1 MNPVLIAALFA
12 IFVLFEPAVAQA
24 DNPFDGSWIVS
35 ADGKKI
41 ADMGG
46 SVVINGDSGTWDIV
60 ADARK
65 NPCIGRKYP
74 ITVQNASA
82 DELVFTVN
90 RASTLIGCKDSTYT
104 FKKVDDKT
112 LKGELGAGRAVS
124 LTRQ

>member
-1 MNPVLIAALFA
+1 MNPILIVALSAVFLVSEA
-12 IFVLFEPAVAQA
+12 AVAQA
-24 DNPFDGSWIVS
+24 DNPFNGGWTVS
-35 ADGKKI
+35 FDGKKI
-41 ADMGG
+41 ADMSG

-60 ADARK
+60 GEVRK

-74 ITVQNASA
+74 ITVHKASA

-90 RASTLIGCKDSTYT
+90 RAASLIGCKDSTYT
-104 FKKVDDKT
+104 FMKVDDKT